1 MSQTFQYDALEV
13 LNRAQRSADEWWSNT
28 LNNAKKRTDLD
39 QTHLDNAFKNDER
52 AVTYAPKIWATN
64 AENIYKGTKAQY
76 DTMLEPD
83 RYDKQHEVYGRDA
96 SSARMERDN
105 YDWSQ
110 SPENSAARKGLIDDK
125 WQSPYARLTGAAAA
139 ADIADREEA
148 NRVAYGVAQQ
158 YPGALSAQ
166 ATFGRQTTDTG
177 SFNIGADIAIGNFEG
192 ANKQLEQ
199 AGLGMAILP
208 GKVPGTVVIRHGD
221 GTTTVEMDQDAAAR
235 YVQDRTGQKPGQAQ
249 TAFATE
255 RKLALDQRRAAQ
267 KLEDDRLDDERRQL
281 MTQYQAVVKE
291 SGASSPAAVAIA
303 DRLDQITRYRN
314 QPRPAPTVSLDA
326 LITGKAQTAPQQP
339 QAGQQAT
346 QSGQGQPIQQTSQAP
361 APVQS
366 GPYVPPQA
374 QQTAPAYQPKSYE
387 RGESNGDLVGK
398 LRSELDAADS
408 ALNRVRSDW
417 ATASSLA
424 NRGSFTDQQ
433 RQAIK
438 AALDKAEAEYARR
451 KADYW
456 SARRAFDKDRGE
468 SAYSPGNAMQQAQQA
483 NARRIAQTYAPQ
495 E

>member
-1 MSQTFQYDALEV
+1 MSNTFQYDPLEV
-13 LNRAQRSADEWWSNT
+13 LNRAQRSADDWWSNT

-52 AVTYAPKIWATN
+52 QATYAPKIFATN
-64 AENIYKGTKAQY
+64 AINQHLGTKAQY

-83 RYDKQHEVYGRDA
+83 RYDKMHAVYGRDA
-96 SSARMERDN
+96 SEANMEKQL

-110 SPENSAARKGLIDDK
+110 TPENSDARKVLVDNK
-125 WQSPYARLTGAAAA
+125 WQTAAANLEGAAAA
-139 ADIADREEA
+139 AGIADRQQA
-148 NRVAYGVAQQ
+148 NQVAAMTATYR
-158 YPGALSAQ
+158 PGALGAQ

-177 SFNIGADIAIGNFEG
+177 SFNIGADIATGNFDG

-346 QSGQGQPIQQTSQAP
+346 QSGQGQ
-361 APVQS
+361 
-366 GPYVPPQA
+366 
-374 QQTAPAYQPKSYE
+374 
-387 RGESNGDLVGK
+387 
-398 LRSELDAADS
+398 
-408 ALNRVRSDW
+408 
-417 ATASSLA
+417 
-424 NRGSFTDQQ
+424 
-433 RQAIK
+433 
-438 AALDKAEAEYARR
+438 
-451 KADYW
+451 
-456 SARRAFDKDRGE
+456 
-468 SAYSPGNAMQQAQQA
+468 
-483 NARRIAQTYAPQ
+483 TYAPQ

>member
-1 MSQTFQYDALEV
+1 MSQTFKYDPLEV
-13 LNRAQRSADEWWSNT
+13 LSRAEKDSGDWWSNT
-28 LNNAKKRTDLD
+28 LNNAKKRVELD
-39 QTHLDNAFKNDER
+39 QQVFDNGFKNDR
-52 AVTYAPKIWATN
+52 LMQTYSSDLFKTN
-64 AENIYKGTKAQY
+64 AENAFKGTKAVY

-83 RYDKQHEVYGRDA
+83 RYDKQHAVYGRDA
-96 SSARMERDN
+96 SSAMMEKQL

-110 SPENSAARKGLIDDK
+110 TPENSDARKVLVDNK
-125 WQSPYARLTGAAAA
+125 WQTAAASLEGAAAA
-139 ADIADREEA
+139 AGIADREQA
-148 NRVAYGVAQQ
+148 NQVAALTATYR
-158 YPGALSAQ
+158 PGALGAQ

-177 SFNIGADIAIGNFEG
+177 SFNIGADIATGNFEG

-326 LITGKAQTAPQQP
+326 LITGKAPTAPQQP

-374 QQTAPAYQPKSYE
+374 QQTAPAYQAPIYQP
-387 RGESNGDLVGK
+387 GEATGNLVDG
-398 LRSELDAADS
+398 LRAKLDAADS

-433 RQAIK
+433 RLAIK
-438 AALDKAEAEYARR
+438 AALDKAEAEHAQR

-456 SARRAFDKDRGE
+456 SARRAFDKDRGNA
-468 SAYSPGNAMQQAQQA
+468 AYTPGNAMQQAQQA